1 MTTAAAVALLASA
14 GAAGAQGMNERGGG
28 NERGKPGAA
37 MEKSAPAP
45 QAQMKGDEP
54 RQGGGAAQRDGM
66 PKGQTTGQAP
76 QSETPRQGGQM
87 DRQKQPAG
95 AAQRDQDMQKS
106 GTAGQAPD
114 TQKQQRT
121 GAEQK
126 QDRQQRGAEQK
137 QERQEQ
143 RTSDDQKQQRNGA
156 AQKQGAGTQTR
167 TETTGRGD
175 AKGASLTTEQR
186 TKIRQVV
193 VSKNIPRV
201 TNVNFSVAV
210 GAVVPRTV
218 RFEAIPVEIVEIY
231 PAWRGYRVVLVGSE
245 LVIVDPTSFAI
256 VAVIAV

>member
-1 MTTAAAVALLASA
+1 
-14 GAAGAQGMNERGGG
+14 
-28 NERGKPGAA
+28 
-37 MEKSAPAP
+37 
-45 QAQMKGDEP
+45 
-54 RQGGGAAQRDGM
+54 
-66 PKGQTTGQAP
+66 
-76 QSETPRQGGQM
+76 M

-95 AAQRDQDMQKS
+95 AAQRDQNMQKS

-126 QDRQQRGAEQK
+126 QDRQQRGAEQQ
-137 QERQEQ
+137 QERQERQQQ
-143 RTSDDQKQQRNGA
+143 RTSDDRKQQRNGA
-156 AQKQGAGTQTR
+156 AQKQGADTQTR